1 MDTRD
6 ERAHRG
12 EVGAGITFCAGN
24 SGPKYITSQAL
35 ATFRMGVRNLKK
47 KGGARH
53 G

>member
-1 MDTRD
+1 MNAN

-35 ATFRMGVRNLKK
+35 ATFCMEVRNLKK
-47 KGGARH
+47 KGGVHH